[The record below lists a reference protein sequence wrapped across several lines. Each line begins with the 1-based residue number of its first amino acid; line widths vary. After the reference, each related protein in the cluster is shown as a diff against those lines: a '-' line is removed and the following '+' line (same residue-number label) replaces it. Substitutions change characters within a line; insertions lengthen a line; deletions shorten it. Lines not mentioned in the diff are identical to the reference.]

1 MNVVHAGVL
10 LLLALWAATSYAAE
24 RAIYTLADGE
34 ARVMRK
40 TTWYRL
46 EPGARA
52 ERGDI
57 VEAGEREQVM
67 LELPRGGIIAIVGPS
82 ALYAETLGDEPKPAP
97 PSITLLRGWLKAS
110 NSSKAPPIMLALPG
124 AMLKLADGIVVVHC
138 DPTRTEFFV
147 ERGRASLVMPI
158 ARSKDAVRDATDGE
172 FWHRIGDRAFESDDH
187 PTSAFVAAMP
197 PAFRDALPSLAS
209 HFETAPPPLAV
220 GREVTFAE
228 AEPWLG
234 VSTASRRIFARRF
247 ATRLSDPGFRAQAAA
262 AHPIPEWDR
271 MLHPER
277 YRAREDAGPAAS
289 NAATT
294 PIR

>member
-1 MNVVHAGVL
+1 
-10 LLLALWAATSYAAE
+10 
-24 RAIYTLADGE
+24 AIYTVADGE

-46 EPGARA
+46 DPGARA

-57 VEAGEREQVM
+57 VEAAEREQVM

-82 ALYAETLGDEPKPAP
+82 ALYAETLADEPKPP
-97 PSITLLRGWLKAS
+97 PASITLLRGWLKFS
-110 NSSKAPPIMLALPG
+110 NAPKAPPIMLALRG
-124 AMLKLADGIVVVHC
+124 ATLKLADGIVVVHC

-147 ERGRASLVMPI
+147 ERGRVSLVMPV
-158 ARSKDAVRDATDGE
+158 ARGKDAVRDATDGE

-187 PTSAFVAAMP
+187 PASTFVAAMP

-209 HFETAPPPLAV
+209 HFETAPPPLAS

-228 AEPWLG
+228 AEPWLN
-234 VSTASRRIFARRF
+234 VSAASRRAFVRRF
-247 ATRLSDPGFRAQAAA
+247 ATRLSDPTFRAQAAT

-271 MLHPER
+271 TLHPER
-277 YRAREDAGPAAS
+277 YRPREDAGAAAS

>member
-1 MNVVHAGVL
+1 MNVVHAGVF
-10 LLLALWAATSYAAE
+10 LLLALWAAASCAAE

-57 VEAGEREQVM
+57 VEAGEREQVQ
-67 LELPRGGIIAIVGPS
+67 LELPHGGIVDIVGPS
-82 ALYAETLGDEPKPAP
+82 VLYADTLADEPRPAP
-97 PSITLLRGWLKAS
+97 PSLILPRGWLKFA
-110 NSSKAPPIMLALPG
+110 NVSKAPPITLALPG

-147 ERGRASLVMPI
+147 ERGRVSLVMPA
-158 ARSKDAVRDATDGE
+158 ARGKDLVRDATDGE
-172 FWHRIGDRAFESDDH
+172 FWHRLGDRVFERDDH
-187 PTSAFVAAMP
+187 PTTAFVAAMP
-197 PAFRDALPSLAS
+197 PAFRDTLPGLAS
-209 HFETAPPPLAV
+209 HFETPPPPLAG

-228 AEPWLG
+228 AEPWLS
-234 VSTASRRIFARRF
+234 VSAATRRAFARRF
-247 ATRLSDPGFRAQAAA
+247 ATRLADPAFRAQAAA

-271 MLHPER
+271 TLHPER
-277 YRAREDAGPAAS
+277 YRAREDAGQAAS